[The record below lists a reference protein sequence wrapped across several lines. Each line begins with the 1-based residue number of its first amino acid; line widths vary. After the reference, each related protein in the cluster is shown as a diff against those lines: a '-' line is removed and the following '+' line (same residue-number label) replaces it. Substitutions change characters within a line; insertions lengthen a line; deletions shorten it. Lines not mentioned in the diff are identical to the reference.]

1 MSSVNSIQKSTASV
15 DTLDGANN
23 SSALSFNI
31 EIELNNLIESIL
43 DIRAIPLT
51 ELIIVERDLLL
62 QHLHNIQN
70 SLPTDL
76 ATAIE
81 IANCRQQ
88 IISEAES
95 YAFSAVKSAEEQAS
109 QMLQDSAIVR
119 QAELDGA
126 KIRLKTERECEELK
140 QTIHKE
146 VAQLQQNAIAECQSI
161 QIDADNYADGVL
173 GDIEQ
178 KLQQMLK
185 IIQNGRQQLD
195 PETMLNPIDKVHL

>member
-1 MSSVNSIQKSTASV
+1 MSSVNSIQENTTSV

-31 EIELNNLIESIL
+31 EMELNSLIESIL
-43 DIRAIPLT
+43 DIRTIPLT

-62 QHLHNIQN
+62 QHLHHIQEN
-70 SLPTDL
+70 LPTDL

-88 IISEAES
+88 IIAEAES

-146 VAQLQQNAIAECQSI
+146 VTQLQQNAIAECQSI
-161 QIDADNYADGVL
+161 QIDADNYADDVL

-178 KLQQMLK
+178 RLQQMLE
-185 IIQNGRQQLD
+185 IIQNGRQQL
-195 PETMLNPIDKVHL
+195 

>member
-1 MSSVNSIQKSTASV
+1 MSSANYIQENTSSV
-15 DTLDGANN
+15 DTSDALNG
-23 SSALSFNI
+23 SSSLSFNI
-31 EIELNNLIESIL
+31 ESELNTLGELIL
-43 DIRAIPLT
+43 DSTNIPLT
-51 ELIIVERDLLL
+51 ELTIVDRNLLL
-62 QHLHNIQN
+62 HQLNLIKEN
-70 SLPTDL
+70 LPIDL

-95 YAFSAVKSAEEQAS
+95 YALLVVKSAEEKAHQI
-109 QMLQDSAIVR
+109 LQDSAIVR

-140 QTIHKE
+140 QTIQNE
-146 VAQLQQNAIAECQSI
+146 VAQLRQNAIAECQSI
-161 QIDADNYADGVL
+161 QIGADNYADDVL

-178 KLQQMLK
+178 KLQQMLE

-195 PETMLNPIDKVHL
+195 PEQVC

>member
-1 MSSVNSIQKSTASV
+1 MSSVNSIQENTTSV
-15 DTLDGANN
+15 DTLEGTNN

-31 EIELNNLIESIL
+31 EMELNSLIESIL
-43 DIRAIPLT
+43 DIRTIPLT

-62 QHLHNIQN
+62 QHLHHIQEN
-70 SLPTDL
+70 LPTDL

-88 IISEAES
+88 IIAEAES
-95 YAFSAVKSAEEQAS
+95 YAFSAVKSAKEQAS

-146 VAQLQQNAIAECQSI
+146 VTQLQQNAIAECQSI
-161 QIDADNYADGVL
+161 QIDADNYADDVL

-178 KLQQMLK
+178 RLQQMLE
-185 IIQNGRQQLD
+185 IIQNGRQQL
-195 PETMLNPIDKVHL
+195 

>member
-1 MSSVNSIQKSTASV
+1 MSSANYIQENTASV
-15 DTLDGANN
+15 DTSDALTG
-23 SSALSFNI
+23 SSSLSFNI
-31 EIELNNLIESIL
+31 ESELNTLGELIL
-43 DIRAIPLT
+43 DSTNIPLT
-51 ELIIVERDLLL
+51 ELTIVDRNLLL
-62 QHLHNIQN
+62 EKLNLIKEN
-70 SLPTDL
+70 LPIDL

-95 YAFSAVKSAEEQAS
+95 YALLVVKSAEEKAHQI
-109 QMLQDSAIVR
+109 LQDSAIVR

-140 QTIHKE
+140 QTIQNE
-146 VAQLQQNAIAECQSI
+146 VAQLRQNAIAECQSI
-161 QIDADNYADGVL
+161 QIGADNYADDVL

-178 KLQQMLK
+178 RLQQMLE

-195 PETMLNPIDKVHL
+195 LE

>member
-1 MSSVNSIQKSTASV
+1 MSSANCIQENIASV
-15 DTLDGANN
+15 DTSDNLTN
-23 SSALSFNI
+23 SSSLSFNI
-31 EIELNNLIESIL
+31 EIELNTLVELVL
-43 DIRAIPLT
+43 DCNTIPLT

-62 QHLHNIQN
+62 NQLTQIKE
-70 SLPTDL
+70 SLPLDL
-76 ATAIE
+76 ATAME

-88 IISEAES
+88 IVSEAEN
-95 YAFSAVKSAEEQAS
+95 YASLVVTSAKTKAQ

-140 QTIHKE
+140 QTIHHE
-146 VAQLQQNAIAECQSI
+146 VAQLRQNALAECQSI
-161 QIDADNYADGVL
+161 QTGADNYADDVL

-178 KLQQMLK
+178 RLQQMLE

-195 PETMLNPIDKVHL
+195 SEQV

>member
-1 MSSVNSIQKSTASV
+1 MSSVNSIQENTTSV
-15 DTLDGANN
+15 DTLEGTNN

-31 EIELNNLIESIL
+31 EMELNSLIESIL
-43 DIRAIPLT
+43 DIRTIPLT

-62 QHLHNIQN
+62 QHLHHIQEN
-70 SLPTDL
+70 LPTDL

-88 IISEAES
+88 IIAEAES

-146 VAQLQQNAIAECQSI
+146 VTQLQQNAIAECQSI
-161 QIDADNYADGVL
+161 QIDADNYADDVL

-178 KLQQMLK
+178 RLQQMLE
-185 IIQNGRQQLD
+185 IIQNGRQQL
-195 PETMLNPIDKVHL
+195 

>member
-1 MSSVNSIQKSTASV
+1 MSSANCIQENTASV
-15 DTLDGANN
+15 DTSDDLT
-23 SSALSFNI
+23 SSSSLSFNI
-31 EIELNNLIESIL
+31 EIELNTLVELVLNCTT
-43 DIRAIPLT
+43 IPLT

-62 QHLHNIQN
+62 NQLTQIKDN
-70 SLPTDL
+70 LPLDL

-88 IISEAES
+88 ILSEAEN
-95 YAFSAVKSAEEQAS
+95 YASLLVKSAEAKAQ

-126 KIRLKTERECEELK
+126 RIRIKTERECEELK
-140 QTIHKE
+140 QTIQNE
-146 VAQLQQNAIAECQSI
+146 VAQLRQNAIAECQSI
-161 QIDADNYADGVL
+161 QIDADSYADDVL

-178 KLQQMLK
+178 RLQQMLE

-195 PETMLNPIDKVHL
+195 LEQVD

>member
-1 MSSVNSIQKSTASV
+1 MSSANYIQENTSSV
-15 DTLDGANN
+15 DTSDALNG
-23 SSALSFNI
+23 SSSLSFNI
-31 EIELNNLIESIL
+31 ESELNTLGELIL
-43 DIRAIPLT
+43 DSTNIPLT
-51 ELIIVERDLLL
+51 ELTIVDRNLLL
-62 QHLHNIQN
+62 HQLNLIKEN
-70 SLPTDL
+70 LPIDL

-95 YAFSAVKSAEEQAS
+95 YALLVVKSAEEKAHQI
-109 QMLQDSAIVR
+109 LQDSAIVR

-140 QTIHKE
+140 QTIQNE
-146 VAQLQQNAIAECQSI
+146 VAQLRQNAIAECQSI
-161 QIDADNYADGVL
+161 QIGADNYADDVL

-178 KLQQMLK
+178 RLQQMLE

-195 PETMLNPIDKVHL
+195 PEQVC

>member
-1 MSSVNSIQKSTASV
+1 MSSANCIQENIASV
-15 DTLDGANN
+15 DTSDNLTN
-23 SSALSFNI
+23 SSSLSFNI
-31 EIELNNLIESIL
+31 EIELNTLVELVLNCTT
-43 DIRAIPLT
+43 IPLT

-62 QHLHNIQN
+62 NQLTQIKE
-70 SLPTDL
+70 SLPLDL
-76 ATAIE
+76 ATAME

-88 IISEAES
+88 IVSEAEN
-95 YAFSAVKSAEEQAS
+95 YASLVVTSAKTKAQ

-140 QTIHKE
+140 QTIHHE
-146 VAQLQQNAIAECQSI
+146 VAQLRQNALAECQSI
-161 QIDADNYADGVL
+161 QTGADNYADDVL

-178 KLQQMLK
+178 RLQQMLE

-195 PETMLNPIDKVHL
+195 SEQV